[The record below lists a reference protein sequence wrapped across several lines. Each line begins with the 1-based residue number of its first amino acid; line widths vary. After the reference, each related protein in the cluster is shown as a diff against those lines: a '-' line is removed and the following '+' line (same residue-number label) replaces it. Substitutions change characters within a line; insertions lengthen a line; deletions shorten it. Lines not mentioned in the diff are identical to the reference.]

1 MPVDLRDP
9 AATRTPSQG
18 QCFLYV
24 FPCAYEDLLK
34 VGFSRDPLQR
44 LQALHRRWYEFFDP
58 ERIVLVETDTVRE
71 ARALELSTKHRL
83 ADLNAPAPMT
93 VAHEA
98 GGHGEWY
105 RGAGAQL
112 EVFVRQLRRQGYRT
126 HAPADDWL
134 RQALHDRCELLYS
147 WTEALLTVDEL
158 ELNAGSTPGQRIVR
172 DALDAFS
179 AVDIALDEWLP
190 AAVLRW
196 YRAGGG
202 LV

>member
-9 AATRTPSQG
+9 ASVRSPSQG
-18 QCFLYV
+18 RCFLYML
-24 FPCAYEDLLK
+24 PCAYEDLLK

-58 ERIVLVETDTVRE
+58 QRIALVETDTVRE
-71 ARALELSTKHRL
+71 ARGLELATKHRL
-83 ADLNAPAPMT
+83 AELNAPAPMT
-93 VAHEA
+93 VVHEA

-105 RGAGAQL
+105 RGAGTQL
-112 EVFVRQLRRQGYRT
+112 EVFVQQLMVQGYRV
-126 HAPADDWL
+126 HAPAHDWL
-134 RQALHDRCELLYS
+134 RQALSHRLELLYS

-158 ELNAGSTPGQRIVR
+158 ELRAGSTPAQRIVR
-172 DALDAFS
+172 DALDAFT
-179 AVDIALDEWLP
+179 ALDIALEEWLP
-190 AAVLRW
+190 APVLRW